1 MRRPDATRKDVMK
14 TGVRRLLK
22 LLALMLLPL
31 GAALAQNPST
41 CIQNC
46 PAPYVPN
53 EFWTTEYGPAAA
65 NIVLSPTNFL
75 ACSSTSYALC
85 YYSGP
90 DAAPKKKRGVGALPA
105 LPCNLSDSDPNIADC
120 RCYAESG
127 TSYVDIHSIRNTE
140 AYVETI
146 RVCGLNGEKCRNLVS
161 EELPGRVSAVTGG
174 TPPALPTAP
183 VCSYLQ
189 ADSSGKAP
197 MAPDAEL
204 VSTFSFAR
212 VKSYGIEPMDCT
224 SSAAPYA
231 GCMTASCTF
240 ERDAKGKPTGFATC
254 RCPIYTGPYQ
264 LGQSGVSCNAGDG
277 NVWSAAYT
285 PPSTGSGRSAE
296 K

>member
-1 MRRPDATRKDVMK
+1 MK
-14 TGVRRLLK
+14 AAARRLLT

-31 GAALAQNPST
+31 GAALAQNPAT
-41 CIQNC
+41 CTQDC

-53 EFWTTEYGPAAA
+53 AFWTTEYGPATA
-65 NIVLSPTNFL
+65 NILLSPTNFL
-75 ACSSTSYALC
+75 SCSSTSYALC

-90 DAAPKKKRGVGALPA
+90 DAAPKKKRGVAALPA
-105 LPCNLSDSDPNIADC
+105 LPCNISGDDPDIADC

-140 AYVETI
+140 AYIETI
-146 RVCGLNGEKCRNLVS
+146 RACGMNGEKCRNLAS
-161 EELPGRVSAVTGG
+161 DELPGRVLALTGA
-174 TPPALPTAP
+174 TPPTLPTAP
-183 VCSYLQ
+183 VCGYLQ
-189 ADSSGKAP
+189 ADASGKAP

-212 VKSYGIEPMDCT
+212 AKSYGVAQTDCT
-224 SSAAPYA
+224 SAAAPYA

-254 RCPIYTGPYQ
+254 RCPIYSGPYQ
-264 LGQSGVSCNAGDG
+264 VGQAGVSCDAGSG

-285 PPSTGSGRSAE
+285 PPSTDSGQAAG

>member
-1 MRRPDATRKDVMK
+1 MK
-14 TGVRRLLK
+14 AGFRRLLS
-22 LLALMLLPL
+22 LFAPMALWL
-31 GAALAQNPST
+31 GIAVAQSPAT
-41 CIQNC
+41 CTQNC

-53 EFWTTEYGPAAA
+53 EFWTTEYGPVAA
-65 NIVLSPTNFL
+65 NIVLAPTNFL

-90 DAAPKKKRGVGALPA
+90 DAAPKKQRGAPA
-105 LPCNLSDSDPNIADC
+105 LPCNISHDDPRVADC

-140 AYVETI
+140 AYVETV
-146 RVCGLNGEKCRNLVS
+146 RVCGLNGEKCRNMVS
-161 EELPGRVSAVTGG
+161 EELPGRVAALSGG
-174 TPPALPTAP
+174 ASALPTAP

-189 ADSSGKAP
+189 ADASGKAP

-212 VKSYGIEPMDCT
+212 VKRYGTEQTPCT

-240 ERDAKGKPTGFATC
+240 EHDARGKPSGFAIC
-254 RCPIYTGPYQ
+254 HCPIYSGPFQ
-264 LGQSGVSCNAGDG
+264 IGQSGVSCDAGAG
-277 NVWSAAYT
+277 NVWSAAYS
-285 PPSTGSGRSAE
+285 PPSTGSGRSG
-296 K
+296 KKDGGN

>member
-1 MRRPDATRKDVMK
+1 MNA
-14 TGVRRLLK
+14 GVRRLLRLCAPI
-22 LLALMLLPL
+22 LLLC
-31 GAALAQNPST
+31 GLASAQDPAT
-41 CIQNC
+41 CTQNC

-53 EFWTTEYGPAAA
+53 AFWTTQYGPAAA
-65 NIVLSPTNFL
+65 NVVLSPTNFL
-75 ACSSTSYALC
+75 ACSSASYALC

-90 DAAPKKKRGVGALPA
+90 DAPPKKKRGIGALPA
-105 LPCNLSDSDPNIADC
+105 LPCNVSESDPGIADC

-140 AYVETI
+140 AYIETI
-146 RVCGLNGEKCRNLVS
+146 RVCGLDGAKCRNLVTD
-161 EELPGRVSAVTGG
+161 ELPGKAAEVLGV

-189 ADSSGKAP
+189 ADADGKAP

-212 VKSYGIEPMDCT
+212 AKSYGIQQTDCT
-224 SSAAPYA
+224 ATAAPYA

-254 RCPIYTGPYQ
+254 RCPIYSGPFQ
-264 LGQSGVSCNAGDG
+264 VGQAGASCDAGSG
-277 NVWSAAYT
+277 NVWSAAYA
-285 PPSTGSGRSAE
+285 PPSSGSGTSGN
-296 K
+296 

>member
-1 MRRPDATRKDVMK
+1 MN
-14 TGVRRLLK
+14 TGVHRLLGWLALV
-22 LLALMLLPL
+22 LLA
-31 GAALAQNPST
+31 GSAAAQNPAT
-41 CIQNC
+41 CTQDC

-53 EFWTTEYGPAAA
+53 VFWTTEYGPAAA

-90 DAAPKKKRGVGALPA
+90 DAAPKKKRGVAALPP
-105 LPCNLSDSDPNIADC
+105 LPCTVSSEDANIADC

-127 TSYVDIHSIRNTE
+127 NSYVDIHSIRNTE
-140 AYVETI
+140 AYIETV

-161 EELPGRVSAVTGG
+161 DELPGRIASATGA
-174 TPPALPTAP
+174 TPPTLPTAP
-183 VCSYLQ
+183 VCDYLQ
-189 ADSSGKAP
+189 ADASGKAP

-212 VKSYGIEPMDCT
+212 AKSYGVQQTDCPN
-224 SSAAPYA
+224 AAPYA
-231 GCMTASCTF
+231 GCMTASCTV
-240 ERDAKGKPTGFATC
+240 ERDAKGKPTGFANC

-264 LGQSGVSCNAGDG
+264 IGQAGASCSAGDG
-277 NVWSAAYT
+277 NVWSAAYA
-285 PPSTGSGRSAE
+285 PPSTSSNHSG